1 MLSKDSK
8 VRSLVLSDLHV
19 DKTRGDVPELRAVDA
34 DCVLFAGDLND
45 GAHLSMRWLADRL
58 AGLPIY
64 AVLGNHDVWRDGSAP
79 GYTIEEQYERC
90 KEYGAKLGITVIE
103 REATYLGDV
112 RILGTTL
119 WTDFECRPPTMSLK
133 QAMFLSQN
141 GYLSGDG
148 NYRGERDRMNDYRFT
163 HQVDP
168 DGRRRRFTPARSI
181 EIHKESVAWLEAQL
195 ETPHDGPTLVMTHHA
210 PSPKSLMPGSHNH
223 DWCYA
228 SDLESLMIGDGAP
241 EVWLHGHIHR
251 SRDYCVGETRVIAN
265 PRGYPTRQRGVM
277 ENPGWDPALVIDIEP
292 RPKLGMRI

>member
-8 VRSLVLSDLHV
+8 MRSLVLSDLHV
-19 DKTRGDVPELRAVDA
+19 DKTGGDVPELRAVDA

-45 GAHLSMRWLADRL
+45 GAHLAMRWLADRL
-58 AGLPIY
+58 TGLPIY

-103 REATYLGDV
+103 REATYVGDV

-133 QAMFLSQN
+133 QAMYFSQN
-141 GYLSGDG
+141 GYLPGDG
-148 NYRGERDRMNDYRFT
+148 NYRGERDRMNDYKFT
-163 HQVDP
+163 HQIDP

-195 ETPHDGPTLVMTHHA
+195 ATPHDGPTLVMTHHA
-210 PSPKSLMPGSHNH
+210 PSPKSLMPGWHNH

-292 RPKLGMRI
+292 RPKLRMRI